1 MPPKRKAAAGTKPT
15 APPAARRQ
23 KTAAAAAAAAEPAVE
38 ETTTVEV
45 YGFDKE
51 WLKPLYEMY
60 GKRELTDVV
69 LSVGETFRGVHR
81 VVLATVSPVLR
92 KMFSSGMAESSSKQV
107 ELQDVS
113 ELALPA
119 LVEFAYTGKL
129 ELKGSTVVAIIQ
141 AANRLQMEAVERAA
155 VEYLV
160 ERLDGGNVLDAMA
173 LGAHFEVGALGR
185 DLRDKSRAWLN
196 ANFGLV
202 SAEPS
207 FLALPVAEVALF
219 VESDDLAS
227 PEEEVFGAVMA
238 WVKEDHVSRK
248 GGLDRLLP
256 RSGSR

>member
-1 MPPKRKAAAGTKPT
+1 MPPKRKAAAGTKRTSQPT
-15 APPAARRQ
+15 RRQ
-23 KTAAAAAAAAEPAVE
+23 KTAAAAAAVEPAVE

-45 YGFDKE
+45 YNFDKE

-141 AANRLQMEAVERAA
+141 AANRLQMEAVERVA
-155 VEYLV
+155 VE
-160 ERLDGGNVLDAMA
+160 AMA
-173 LGAHFEVGALGR
+173 CMPTCSTNALI
-185 DLRDKSRAWLN
+185 LWL
-196 ANFGLV
+196 
-202 SAEPS
+202 S
-207 FLALPVAEVALF
+207 
-219 VESDDLAS
+219 
-227 PEEEVFGAVMA
+227 
-238 WVKEDHVSRK
+238 
-248 GGLDRLLP
+248 
-256 RSGSR
+256 